1 MESTKLQWNG
11 DVDLNDGKLQEQY
24 QAYRKRLASIADIGA
39 GNVLSQL
46 SSVLNGIKDDLNF
59 INSGN

>member
-24 QAYRKRLASIADIGA
+24 QAYRKRMASIVDIGA
-39 GNVLSQL
+39 ENVLSQL
-46 SSVLNGIKDDLNF
+46 SSV
-59 INSGN
+59 